1 MADFKIKTQYS
12 PKGGQEKAISELCNS
27 INSGNR
33 HSTLLGI
40 TGSGKT
46 FTMANVI
53 KDLNKPTL
61 ILSHNKTL
69 AAQLYSEFKDLF
81 PDNAVE
87 FFISYYD
94 YYQPEAYLPVTDTFI
109 EKDSSIDEE
118 IDRLRLKATAS
129 LASRKDVIIISSVS
143 CIYGIG
149 SPKNY
154 SNAYVSINKNKDI
167 DLRST
172 MKSLIDIHYL
182 RNDMII
188 EPGTFRLLGQNFEIF
203 PIYDDYPIRIELH
216 DNSIEYMYR
225 FDPLSGAE
233 IKEINDIFIFPAK
246 HFIIEKADLKKASDN
261 IRDEMIQS
269 VKSFKANNQL
279 LEAQRIEQRTLFD
292 LEMMM
297 ELGYCSGIENYSRH
311 LDGRKKG
318 ERPYTL
324 IDFFP
329 DDFLMFI
336 DESHVSIPQLRAM
349 YNGDYSRKKNLVE
362 HGFRLPSALDNRP
375 MRFEEFEKAINQ
387 VVYVSATPSK
397 YELEQTSG
405 EIVEQIIRP
414 TGLLD
419 PQIEVAET
427 KNQIDHLIVEI
438 EKVVNRSERVLVT
451 TLTKKMAEDLTDYLK
466 KFNVKAEYLH
476 SEVGTLERIK
486 ILNSLRRKDFDVLV
500 GINLLREGL
509 DIPEVSLVGVL
520 DADKEG
526 FLRSRTS
533 LMQIAGRAA
542 RNVNGKVILYADR
555 MTESIKY
562 LIDETNRRI
571 KVQREYN
578 KKNNIQPETIKK
590 SVEQNNLLTR
600 LADSKSDEN
609 SKKITMESMKLDFDN
624 LEKADMIKQLK
635 KKMLKA
641 SNDLQF
647 EEAAF
652 LRDKIKEIS
661 GEENFII

>member
-1 MADFKIKTQYS
+1 MSEFKIKTKFS
-12 PKGGQEKAISELCNS
+12 PKGGQEKAISELCSS
-27 INSGNR
+27 ITSGNR

-53 KDLNKPTL
+53 RDLNKPTL

-69 AAQLYSEFKDLF
+69 AAQLYSEFKELF

-129 LASRKDVIIISSVS
+129 LASRRDVIIISSVS

-154 SNAYVSINKNKDI
+154 SNAYVAINKNKEI
-167 DLRST
+167 DLRNT

-203 PIYDDYPIRIELH
+203 PIYDDYPIRLELH
-216 DNSIEYMYR
+216 DNTIEYMYR

-233 IKEINDIFIFPAK
+233 IKELNDIFIFPAK
-246 HFIIEKADLKKASDN
+246 HFIIEKSDLKKASED
-261 IRDEMIQS
+261 IRVEMIES
-269 VKSFKANNQL
+269 VKKFKANNQL

-336 DESHVSIPQLRAM
+336 DESHVSIPQLKAM

-375 MRFEEFEKAINQ
+375 MRFEEFEKAVNQ

-419 PQIEVAET
+419 PQIEVV
-427 KNQIDHLIVEI
+427 KSKDQIDHLIVEI
-438 EKVVNRSERVLVT
+438 EKVVNRNERVLVT
-451 TLTKKMAEDLTDYLK
+451 TLTKKMAEDLTDYFK

-486 ILNSLRRKDFDVLV
+486 ILNSLRKKEFDVLV

-509 DIPEVSLVGVL
+509 DLPEVSLVAVL

-542 RNVNGKVILYADR
+542 RNINGKVILYADT
-555 MTESIKY
+555 MTDSMRY
-562 LIDETNRRI
+562 LIDETSRRI
-571 KVQREYN
+571 KIQSAYN
-578 KKNNIQPETIKK
+578 KKNHIKPETIKK
-590 SVEQNNLLTR
+590 SVDQNNLLTR
-600 LADSKSDEN
+600 LADNKIDEN
-609 SKKITMESMKLDFDN
+609 SKNITMESMKLDFGN
-624 LEKADMIKQLK
+624 LEKADMIKELK

>member
-1 MADFKIKTQYS
+1 MSEFKIKTKFS
-12 PKGGQEKAISELCNS
+12 PKGGQEKAISELCSS
-27 INSGNR
+27 ITSGNR

-53 KDLNKPTL
+53 RDLNKPTL

-69 AAQLYSEFKDLF
+69 AAQLYSEFKELF

-129 LASRKDVIIISSVS
+129 LASRRDVIIISSVS

-154 SNAYVSINKNKDI
+154 SNAYVAINKNKEI
-167 DLRST
+167 DLRNT

-203 PIYDDYPIRIELH
+203 PIYDDYPIRLELH
-216 DNSIEYMYR
+216 DNTIEYMYR

-233 IKEINDIFIFPAK
+233 IKELNDIFIFPAK
-246 HFIIEKADLKKASDN
+246 HFIIEKSDLKKASED
-261 IRDEMIQS
+261 IRVEMIES
-269 VKSFKANNQL
+269 VKKFKANNQL

-375 MRFEEFEKAINQ
+375 MRFEEFEKAVNQ

-419 PQIEVAET
+419 PQIEVV
-427 KNQIDHLIVEI
+427 KSKDQIDHLIVEI
-438 EKVVNRSERVLVT
+438 EKVVNRNERVLVT
-451 TLTKKMAEDLTDYLK
+451 TLTKKMAEDLTDYFK

-486 ILNSLRRKDFDVLV
+486 ILNSLRKKEFDVLV

-509 DIPEVSLVGVL
+509 DLPEVSLVAVL

-542 RNVNGKVILYADR
+542 RNINGKVILYADT
-555 MTESIKY
+555 MTDSMRY
-562 LIDETNRRI
+562 LIDETSRRI
-571 KVQREYN
+571 KIQSAYN
-578 KKNNIQPETIKK
+578 KKNHIKPETIKK
-590 SVEQNNLLTR
+590 SVDQNNLLTR
-600 LADSKSDEN
+600 LADNKIDEN
-609 SKKITMESMKLDFDN
+609 SKNITMESMKLDFDN
-624 LEKADMIKQLK
+624 LEKADMIKELK